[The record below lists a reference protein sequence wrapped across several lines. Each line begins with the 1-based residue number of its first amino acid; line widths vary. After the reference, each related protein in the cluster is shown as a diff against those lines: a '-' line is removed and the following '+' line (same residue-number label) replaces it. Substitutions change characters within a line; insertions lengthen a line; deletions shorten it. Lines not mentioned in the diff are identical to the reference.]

1 MGSEAVVQP
10 GSEQGEPARLGF
22 FGRLAGIY
30 FEPKKT
36 FEDIDRKRSW
46 VGMFLIM
53 ALLAMAAGYAI
64 TLRVD
69 PQTMMRK
76 SLERNPFTRNMPEE
90 RKEQILARQAGP
102 FQRYSQIIFAPV
114 GILVVYLASAGVLLL
129 VMLLLGA
136 SVSYKKSL
144 AVTVWGL
151 AAPGA
156 VHLLLALVLVFLK
169 DPDSLDVFNV
179 ANNVASNLGVAV
191 AENEHPVLHSVLS
204 SLDVFSA
211 WAIYLV
217 AVGFSTV
224 SRGTLSVRKA
234 AIGVMIP
241 WALYVV
247 VKTAFSGMF
256 G

>member
-10 GSEQGEPARLGF
+10 GSEPGEPARLGF

-46 VGMFLIM
+46 VGMFVIM
-53 ALLAMAAGYAI
+53 AMLAMAAGYAL

-76 SLERNPFTRNMPEE
+76 GLERNPFTKNMAEE
-90 RKEQILARQAGP
+90 QKERILARP
-102 FQRYSQIIFAPV
+102 VNLFQRYSQVIFAPV

-129 VMLLLGA
+129 VMMLMGA

-169 DPDSLDVFNV
+169 DPDALDVFNV
-179 ANNVASNLGVAV
+179 VNNVASNLGVAV
-191 AENEHPVLHSVLS
+191 VENEHPVLHSILS
-204 SLDVFSA
+204 SIDVFSA
-211 WAIYLV
+211 WAIYLL
-217 AVGFSTV
+217 ALGFSTV
-224 SRGTLSVRKA
+224 SRGTLAMRKA

-241 WALYVV
+241 WALYVG
-247 VKTAFSGMF
+247 VKTALAGIFS
-256 G
+256 